1 VSLAHWEP
9 VWLTLRVSLVATA
22 LAVAIGLGAAWFLAK
37 KRFLGK
43 NLVDALIMQPLV
55 IPPTVL
61 GYYLL
66 VLFGRQGALGHFLE
80 QSFGITLVFT
90 WRAAVLAALVA
101 SLPLFIK
108 PARAAME
115 AVDEHM
121 ENAARLLGKSEWTV
135 FRTITLPLAWRGV
148 VAGSVMAFAR
158 CMGEFGTTLMVAGN
172 IPGRTQTISIAI
184 YDAVQA
190 GREGEANLLV
200 LLVTLISVSILWFVS
215 SITTGRY

>member
-1 VSLAHWEP
+1 MTAELWFP

-22 LAVAIGLGAAWFLAK
+22 LAVAIGLGVAWFLAK
-37 KRFLGK
+37 KRFRGK

-66 VLFGRQGALGHFLE
+66 VLFGRQGALGRFLE
-80 QSFGITLVFT
+80 QSFGIALVFT

-190 GREGEANLLV
+190 GREGEANVLV

>member
-1 VSLAHWEP
+1 MLAHWEP

-22 LAVAIGLGAAWFLAK
+22 LAVAIGLGVAWFLAK
-37 KRFLGK
+37 NQFRGK

-66 VLFGRQGALGHFLE
+66 VLVGRQGPLGRFLE
-80 QSFGITLVFT
+80 ESFGITLVFT
-90 WRAAVLAALVA
+90 WRGAVLAALVA

-115 AVDEHM
+115 AVDAHM
-121 ENAARLLGKSEWTV
+121 ENAARLLGKTEWTV
-135 FRTITLPLAWRGV
+135 FRTITLPLAWRGI

-190 GREGEANLLV
+190 GREDEANLLV
-200 LLVTLISVSILWFVS
+200 LLVTLISVAILWFVS
-215 SITTGRY
+215 WITTGRY